1 MDGNLS
7 QRFFDGSRATTLR
20 TFAIVS
26 LAALML
32 AGCDD
37 KRRHQASEEVAFKII
52 EPAAGA
58 DASPEAIAKEALA
71 AMQELQRVRAE
82 GMGKDDN
89 RAKYEEAMG
98 RLFGVADRDRI
109 YALVKPDPAGGG
121 GSPFAPTDITENA
134 AVRRVAESWT
144 SETAYYINGLDLDS
158 VVAKKASGSDDRML
172 VSVNVVNANDR
183 SALAEIRS
191 QSGMGP
197 ADAPFASLTAEQQQ
211 KIRDA
216 ALKRGF
222 NVPIEAQIRLVVAK
236 TKSGWRVQKVDVGPG
251 R

>member
-1 MDGNLS
+1 MV
-7 QRFFDGSRATTLR
+7 
-20 TFAIVS
+20 AIVG
-26 LAALML
+26 LAAVSLT
-32 AGCDD
+32 GCDD

-58 DASPEAIAKEALA
+58 EATPETIAREALA

-82 GMGKDDN
+82 GLGKGDN
-89 RAKYEEAMG
+89 RAKYEDAMG

-109 YALVKPDPAGGG
+109 YDRVKPDPTTGG
-121 GSPFAPTDITENA
+121 GSPFAPTDITQNA

-144 SETAYYINGLDLDS
+144 SETAYYIDGLNLDS
-158 VVAKKASGSDDRML
+158 IAARKASASDDRML
-172 VSVNVVNANDR
+172 VSVDAVNADER
-183 SALAEIRS
+183 KALAEIRS
-191 QSGMGP
+191 QSGMGA
-197 ADAPFASLTAEQQQ
+197 ADVPFASLTPEQQQ

-216 ALKRGF
+216 ALKQGF
-222 NVPIEAQIRLVVAK
+222 NVPIEAQIQLLVAK